1 MKLFLMDLSKTFGT
15 INRHLK
21 KVILPVYSF
30 DTSLKFDL
38 VTLETD
44 FKG

>member
-1 MKLFLMDLSKTFGT
+1 MDLSKAFDT
-15 INRHLK
+15 ISHHLMEAL
-21 KVILPVYSF
+21 VHTDSF
-30 DTSLKFDL
+30 DESLKFDL